1 MGFCF
6 IASKSGKVIDI
17 QRASKQEVA
26 DLDAFQ
32 QKSTDNDNQQ
42 WEFKPGPAGTPS
54 DVFMISSKLDGS
66 VISISPSGTLVA
78 NKKLADQFLWR
89 FVEDP
94 AGSGYCFIQS
104 AFAPNSVI
112 AINGDKNGAPLG
124 LGPIATADN
133 KLWKPRGEKFPSTVS
148 LPSTLNF
155 TGGTGNGTTG
165 SDAAECAYEANLT
178 IQQNGT
184 CHFWG
189 SYTNRGDTFDS
200 TAPPQDFGVT
210 FVVHDLDN
218 APYVFA
224 YGGFVWSAPQAGSVD
239 SWNVTQHSTK
249 CTSNWA
255 SIASRNQAS
264 VSVSTQAVNPVTP
277 VPGGQPFP
285 PGDTWNTIYSVL
297 GKASVAAD
305 GPANVV
311 VSPDGFTFTVGPG
324 PNTVI
329 VDFGNFELYTGVVSG
344 SGHGGVSGASFPP
357 GWVPSGS
364 GAEL

>member
-155 TGGTGNGTTG
+155 TGATLRSAHTRRISRYNRMARVTSGDRIPIGAIRSTRRRRRKISELPSSSMTWITCRTSLPTAASYGRRLKRVRSTVGT
-165 SDAAECAYEANLT
+165 
-178 IQQNGT
+178 
-184 CHFWG
+184 
-189 SYTNRGDTFDS
+189 
-200 TAPPQDFGVT
+200 
-210 FVVHDLDN
+210 
-218 APYVFA
+218 
-224 YGGFVWSAPQAGSVD
+224 
-239 SWNVTQHSTK
+239 
-249 CTSNWA
+249 
-255 SIASRNQAS
+255 SRNTPPSALRIGLPS
-264 VSVSTQAVNPVTP
+264 RAETKRVSR
-277 VPGGQPFP
+277 
-285 PGDTWNTIYSVL
+285 
-297 GKASVAAD
+297 
-305 GPANVV
+305 
-311 VSPDGFTFTVGPG
+311 
-324 PNTVI
+324 
-329 VDFGNFELYTGVVSG
+329 
-344 SGHGGVSGASFPP
+344 
-357 GWVPSGS
+357 
-364 GAEL
+364 